1 MLILCESII
10 DKEARATKSTRR
22 DKKLEMQWWE
32 TRGAADWM
40 SEDENYSKDYSSWN
54 VDSHRYKQQ

>member
-40 SEDENYSKDYSSWN
+40 SEDENYSKDYSS
-54 VDSHRYKQQ
+54 